1 MGQIKVEVDQIM
13 PLPAQANSK
22 GTGTPNT
29 KYRNNCLIIS
39 VLQHV
44 TGDYC
49 GDHVDQAMP
58 YEQKLARSATQISFA
73 HALIMQQTIGRIL
86 QNDTAAFHHI
96 TTRRHRQSL
105 PYILLDQQDRHSF

>member
-39 VLQHV
+39 ALQHV
-44 TGDYC
+44 TGDYR
-49 GDHVDQAMP
+49 GDHVDQAMH

-96 TTRRHRQSL
+96 TAMCNRQGL
-105 PYILLDQQDRHSF
+105 AHILFNQ